1 MTRAVF
7 ARLLDQPGVDPHHQT
22 GVETMTK
29 QHETARY
36 CAAVALA
43 HAGQRDNPRPLQW
56 VDLTRETRGDET
68 ATSLAAGG
76 KTPRGCFKVVGALPH
91 GATIQP
97 RNRAAA
103 LLWLEVIG
111 EWLEDN
117 PDGFPV
123 LAVDAWRDPV
133 GGWVHNSTFATG
145 ETMPRALHENGSPRA
160 VLSWFREVGLLD
172 PTRSPGRV
180 AVETDGADGLE
191 IVARGTR
198 EPLYWVPWREDETET
213 GGEG

>member
-1 MTRAVF
+1 MT
-7 ARLLDQPGVDPHHQT
+7 T
-22 GVETMTK
+22 
-29 QHETARY
+29 QHE
-36 CAAVALA
+36 
-43 HAGQRDNPRPLQW
+43 NPRPLQW

-103 LLWLEVIG
+103 LLMLEVIG

-117 PDGFPV
+117 PDGLPV
-123 LAVDAWRDPV
+123 LSVDAWRDPD
-133 GGWVHNSTFATG
+133 GGWAHNQTFCTG
-145 ETMPRALHENGSPRA
+145 ARMPRELFDATPRR
-160 VLSWFREVGLLD
+160 VLAWFRAAGLLD
-172 PTRSPGRV
+172 ATRSPGRV

-198 EPLYWVPWREDETET
+198 EPLFWVPWREDETET